1 MMRDASFYRNAS
13 HNLYVLHHLRSLLA
27 RLNSEGPEVLFFRG
41 VSLLGDVYP
50 SVGERGMLDV
60 DILVREK
67 DLRQLK
73 EILKSIGLAEADPG
87 VFERRGFVLDL
98 HTTFL
103 NPSRSILGNSCFT
116 ISLEDIFGRSISKRL
131 DDMELK
137 IPCPEH
143 LFISTAIHLQ
153 SHSFCWEK
161 GWEDLIRIK
170 RHYGLSNEDILSEAR
185 RMGMEKNLSY
195 LGNLRPDHFPSWEGN
210 LSFGERWVLKRIK
223 GGNFNQNFG
232 DLLFLLQ
239 SRQRVKALK
248 EIFFPHGVS
257 LRIIGD
263 RLWKCLLLLKDTLT

>member
-1 MMRDASFYRNAS
+1 M
-13 HNLYVLHHLRSLLA
+13 
-27 RLNSEGPEVLFFRG
+27 LFFRG

-50 SVGERGMLDV
+50 SVGEREMLDV

-73 EILKSIGLAEADPG
+73 EVLKSMGLAEADPG
-87 VFERRGFVLDL
+87 VFGRIGFVLDL

-170 RHYGLSNEDILSEAR
+170 RHYGLSNEVIFAEAR
-185 RMGMEKNLSY
+185 RMGMEKTLSY
-195 LGNLRPDHFPSWEGN
+195 LGNLRPDLFPSWKGK
-210 LSFGERWVLKRIK
+210 LSPAERWIVNSIKRGRI
-223 GGNFNQNFG
+223 NQNFG
-232 DLLFLLQ
+232 DLLFLFR
-239 SRQRVKALK
+239 STKKGSALK

-257 LRIIGD
+257 LSTIGD
-263 RLWKCLLLLKDTLT
+263 RLRKCLRLVRDMIFV